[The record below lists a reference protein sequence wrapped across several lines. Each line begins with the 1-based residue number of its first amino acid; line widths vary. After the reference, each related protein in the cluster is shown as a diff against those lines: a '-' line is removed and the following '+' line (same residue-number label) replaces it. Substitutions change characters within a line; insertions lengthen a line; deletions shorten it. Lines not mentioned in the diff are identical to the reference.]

1 MRILCV
7 DPGDKRIGLAI
18 SDPTGTLA
26 RPLDII
32 RHTRRQE
39 DAARIAEIAQEN
51 EVGKILVGMATKDD
65 GKPNFTGR
73 KALRLAAAI
82 RDECKIEIEMVDE
95 TSSTKDAVLSRKK
108 RGLSNPA
115 SHGHHD
121 SEAAAVVLQYY
132 LDTMPSSSS
141 ELVNE

>member
-1 MRILCV
+1 MRILCI

-18 SDPTGTLA
+18 SDPTGILA
-26 RPLDII
+26 RPLEVI

-39 DAARIAEIAQEN
+39 DAARVAHIALEN
-51 EVGKILVGMATKDD
+51 EVEKILVGMATGED
-65 GKPNFTGR
+65 GRPNFTGR

-82 RDECKIEIEMVDE
+82 RDECEIEVEMVDE
-95 TSSTKDAVLSRKK
+95 TNSTKDAVLSRKN
-108 RGLSNPA
+108 RGMSNSA

-132 LDTMPSSSS
+132 LDTLTPSSKTPDD
-141 ELVNE
+141 E

>member
-18 SDPTGTLA
+18 SDPTATLA
-26 RPLDII
+26 RPLEVLAHIQ
-32 RHTRRQE
+32 RQE
-39 DAARIAEIAQEN
+39 DAARIADIAFEYD
-51 EVGKILVGMATKDD
+51 VDKILVGMATEED

-82 RDECKIEIEMVDE
+82 RDESEIEVEMVDE
-95 TSSTKDAVLSRKK
+95 TRSTRDAVLSRKK
-108 RGLSNPA
+108 RGLSNVA

-121 SEAAAVVLQYY
+121 SEAAAVVLQFY
-132 LDTMPSSSS
+132 LDTMPRTSSDQID
-141 ELVNE
+141 E